1 MLSAENK
8 SYIIQTGIDFMRAI
22 TEVYDTDEGMKLW
35 DTIAS
40 TLDPSIKGDIFFALL
55 TGEYSSTVSITG
67 YTGNNKVELIKA
79 IRSISGLGLKEAKD
93 LSDEV
98 FAGRV
103 VGLIVEPRLRSHA
116 VAVLQ
121 GVKCIVA

>member
-22 TEVYDTDEGMKLW
+22 TEVYGTDEGMRLW

-116 VAVLQ
+116 VATLQ
-121 GVKCIVA
+121 SVKCIVA